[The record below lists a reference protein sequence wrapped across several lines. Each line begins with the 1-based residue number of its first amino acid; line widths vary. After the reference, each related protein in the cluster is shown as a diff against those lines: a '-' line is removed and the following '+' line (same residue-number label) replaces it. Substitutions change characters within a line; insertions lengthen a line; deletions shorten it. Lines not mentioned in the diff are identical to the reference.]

1 MTESSPKH
9 QETKSAG
16 RLGEK
21 YYSGGEIRRVP
32 DAAIHGSVHLNTFH
46 VVDSKRVR
54 DARGDTTQAVELTLK
69 IAGPN
74 AQRIIAQAQPG
85 LYFAFE
91 PKNRK
96 DDVDAVLSV
105 LKPSPQEKDG
115 RISIPVHSDR
125 MGKEVAQNLPKRDVL
140 AGLVDISRPTEQLVN
155 MLAKR
160 AEEAG
165 NPLPKGFNATEIA
178 QCYTVP
184 ELLAYR
190 PNVLT
195 LEEVAANQPP
205 MKSRPY
211 TISDFDKRN
220 GTVNILVSGVDA
232 KLPAGDPL
240 GIKKHEN
247 ERQKDGG
254 TATGMLLDI
263 AESKASDYPI
273 NGYLITEL
281 PRLMFPGIMER
292 TDAVNNLVVNNPR
305 IGKYLD
311 EFEAG
316 AKDKTLYMLG
326 TGSGMAPYMSLLREL
341 SRRQKADPEHKKPYA
356 GKIVV
361 VNGGRYA
368 EDELYAKECRGYVQ
382 DGIIDAYHATSSS
395 DGKERFVTLKDG
407 KLNEQEVQGYSKTGK
422 YYIQDVLEAAYG
434 SHMDKDIREGKA
446 MVYVCGTQGALRG
459 VFSKWTEAFRANP
472 VSLQHTASIPGRFF
486 QGFWRGRNDVTSHR
500 EPMPEE
506 NRSEANPASWTRRVL
521 KIVEVREGAAA
532 RGQKTAAQGQAR

>member
-1 MTESSPKH
+1 MTDSPKTF

-16 RLGEK
+16 KLGEK

-32 DAAIHGSVHLNTFH
+32 DAAIHESVHLNTFYII
-46 VVDSKRVR
+46 DSKQVR
-54 DARGDTTQAVELTLK
+54 QARGDTTEAVEMTLQ
-69 IAGPN
+69 ITGPN
-74 AQRIIAQAQPG
+74 AHRIAAQAQPG

-91 PKNRK
+91 PKN
-96 DDVDAVLSV
+96 DNTSVDAVLAA

-115 RISIPVHSDR
+115 RITVPVHSDR

-140 AGLVDISRPTEQLVN
+140 AGLIDISRPTEQLVN

-165 NPLPKGFNATEIA
+165 KPLPKGYDAAQIS

-190 PNVLT
+190 PNLLT
-195 LEEVAANQPP
+195 VEEVAANQPP
-205 MKSRPY
+205 MKTRPY
-211 TISDFDKRN
+211 TISDFDREKA
-220 GTVNILVSGVDA
+220 TVNILVSGVDA
-232 KLPAGDPL
+232 PLAAGDPL
-240 GIKKHEN
+240 GIKQHEDA
-247 ERQKDGG
+247 RLKDGG

-263 AESKASDYPI
+263 AKNKASDYPI
-273 NGYLITEL
+273 NGYLMTEL

-292 TDAVNNLVVNNPR
+292 TEAVQNSVAQNPR
-305 IGKYLD
+305 VGKYLD

-341 SRRQKADPEHKKPYA
+341 SRRQKAEPEKKPYA

-361 VNGGRYA
+361 INGGRYA
-368 EDELYAKECRGYVQ
+368 EDELFAKECRQYVK

-395 DGKERFVTLKDG
+395 DGKEKIVTLKDG
-407 KLNEQEVQGYSKTGK
+407 ALQEQDVQGHSKSGK
-422 YYIQDVLEAAYG
+422 YYIQDVLEASYG
-434 SHMDKDIREGKA
+434 SHMDKDLRDGKA

-459 VFSKWTEAFRANP
+459 VFSKWQDAFRSSP

-500 EPMPEE
+500 EPMPVE
-506 NRSEANPASWTRRVL
+506 NRSEANPAAWTRRVL

-532 RGQKTAAQGQAR
+532 RTRKSTSAEAAR